1 MPKFNAKSYTESVEY
16 VGKLATLPNTNIDS
30 EIALIAYVYGLDL
43 FKVGNDVMKFAR
55 KWNRLLDK
63 DNNPDD
69 DRPVI
74 PYGEH

>member
-1 MPKFNAKSYTESVEY
+1 MPKYTAKSYTESVEY

>member
-1 MPKFNAKSYTESVEY
+1 MPKYTAKSYTESVEY

-55 KWNRLLDK
+55 KWNKLITK
-63 DNNPDD
+63 DG
-69 DRPVI
+69 V
-74 PYGEH
+74 H

>member
-1 MPKFNAKSYTESVEY
+1 MPKFTAKSYTESVEY

>member
-1 MPKFNAKSYTESVEY
+1 VPKYTAKSYTESVEY

>member
-55 KWNRLLDK
+55 KWNKLITK
-63 DNNPDD
+63 DG
-69 DRPVI
+69 V
-74 PYGEH
+74 H